1 MLTPLPLMDA
11 IAVQK
16 TSDPHAFTGTVQPS
30 WSQGRAAF
38 GGILLGMTGATAQH
52 AVPSDRLL
60 RSANINFLAPVTV
73 GPVQL
78 EIERLRE
85 GRSVTHL
92 QVRILQEE
100 KVCAVTTLAY
110 GTSRPQSLAMPA
122 TPMPTAAPPH
132 RALDIPF
139 LPGTTPEFLRHFEY
153 RWTSSDLPYSGGKDV
168 HIQGW
173 MRPRIVCPLTSS
185 YALVLSDAF
194 PPPILCQSTAF
205 VRSSSLSAHMQF
217 VDLPLPQETE
227 NPWFFYE
234 GSASYGGNGY
244 SDIDARL
251 WHENGKLVAR
261 ITQVIADFSG
271 QSRQK

>member
-1 MLTPLPLMDA
+1 
-11 IAVQK
+11 
-16 TSDPHAFTGTVQPS
+16 
-30 WSQGRAAF
+30 
-38 GGILLGMTGATAQH
+38 MTGGAAQH
-52 AVPSDRLL
+52 VVPDDRQL

-78 EIERLRE
+78 NIEVLRE

-100 KVCAVTTLAY
+100 SVRAVTSLAY
-110 GTSRPQSLAMPA
+110 GASRPRSLTMAA
-122 TPMPTAAPPH
+122 TPMPSAAPPH

-153 RWTSSDLPYSGGKDV
+153 RWTSSDLPYSGGEDA

-173 MRPRIVCPLTSS
+173 MRPRIPCTLSS
-185 YALVLSDAF
+185 AYALVLSDAF

-205 VRSSSLSAHMQF
+205 VPSSSLSAHMQF
-217 VDLPLPQETE
+217 VNLPLPDDVE

-234 GSASYGGNGY
+234 GRASYGGNGY

-251 WHENGKLVAR
+251 WHEEGKLVAR

-271 QSRQK
+271 QSNPR